1 MRKLNAFFETRD
13 TIGDYVA
20 DSVNL
25 ESLKRAL
32 LGQDRKKVKVKVTRK
47 AINAEHSCN
56 RTP

>member
-32 LGQDRKKVKVKVTRK
+32 LGQDRKKVKVTRK
-47 AINAEHSCN
+47 TINAEHFCK